1 MKIDRFISELGQ
13 SDNKEYFKKYLVKIK
28 EVAESYFVRRVVVPK
43 KEKKNQKTRV
53 THIQEEMVAE
63 KPTKSKYIFSICLS

>member
-53 THIQEEMVAE
+53 THI
-63 KPTKSKYIFSICLS
+63 